1 MLFVEDFFYFE
12 KSGVEKMYKQS
23 LRTIIKK
30 IDGDLLTPILIF
42 QRLQG
47 KKKFLLESSAKHET
61 SGRYSFIGANPRK
74 TYKGAGSNLLE
85 ISHLTNTTYSYEG
98 DLVLLLKQVMPRISN
113 QADIPFTGGAVG
125 YIRFNREY
133 GMIPAVHFQIYE
145 TIIIFDHIEQE
156 VTFIYTN
163 IDAEAKE
170 TNLNDLIAQITA
182 PNDHNKLSCE
192 VTTFTELL
200 SIDSFKKNVQKIQQ
214 QMNEGLTEIVLAR
227 KQKATIKGNPF
238 EYYRALRIQN
248 PSPYMYYIE
257 FDDHIILGTS
267 NDSIVSVAKGKVTT
281 TTGGIEDISIKSS
294 IQKSDSQAIADF
306 APSLH
311 AIDALTH
318 LLPADQVT
326 GNLKETALQ
335 VISEVEQEERN
346 LFGGAIGYIG
356 FNGQIDFAL
365 ANDALLIKDEFI
377 YREIGT
383 VVYPNSNYA
392 KLYKGD
398 EN

>member
-1 MLFVEDFFYFE
+1 
-12 KSGVEKMYKQS
+12 
-23 LRTIIKK
+23 
-30 IDGDLLTPILIF
+30 
-42 QRLQG
+42 
-47 KKKFLLESSAKHET
+47 
-61 SGRYSFIGANPRK
+61 
-74 TYKGAGSNLLE
+74 
-85 ISHLTNTTYSYEG
+85 
-98 DLVLLLKQVMPRISN
+98 
-113 QADIPFTGGAVG
+113 
-125 YIRFNREY
+125 
-133 GMIPAVHFQIYE
+133 
-145 TIIIFDHIEQE
+145 
-156 VTFIYTN
+156 
-163 IDAEAKE
+163 
-170 TNLNDLIAQITA
+170 
-182 PNDHNKLSCE
+182 
-192 VTTFTELL
+192 
-200 SIDSFKKNVQKIQQ
+200 
-214 QMNEGLTEIVLAR
+214 MNEGLTEIVLAR

-294 IQKSDSQAIADF
+294 IQKSDSQAIADL

-326 GNLKETALQ
+326 GNLKETALK

-356 FNGQIDFAL
+356 FNGQINFAL